1 MSDINIENQNLDEEE
16 AIVTLELDDG
26 ETLDCAVLTIF
37 PVGENDY
44 IALLPLDGKAA
55 EDGEIYLYR
64 YSESNDGE
72 PILDNIEDDDEY
84 EAVSDAF
91 DELLDSQEYDELVSE
106 EDLDNE

>member
-1 MSDINIENQNLDEEE
+1 MSDLENQNLDEEE

-44 IALLPLDGKAA
+44 IALLPLDGQAA

-64 YSESNDGE
+64 YSETADGE
-72 PILDNIEDDDEY
+72 PELGNIEDDDEY

-106 EDLDNE
+106 DDLED